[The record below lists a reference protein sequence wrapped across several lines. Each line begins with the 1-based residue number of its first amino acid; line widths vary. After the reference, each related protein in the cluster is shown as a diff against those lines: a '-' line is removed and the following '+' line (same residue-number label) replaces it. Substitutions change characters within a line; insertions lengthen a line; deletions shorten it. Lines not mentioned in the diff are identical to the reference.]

1 MYNPYTKKEKDKIMK
16 EICLKISDGQSLR
29 QICRDKKMPHRVTIL
44 RWLNE
49 DEEYAADTA
58 RARSLQADA
67 LDDDIQDVINEIRRG
82 DIDYNAGKAVIWG
95 LQWRAA
101 KLRPEKYG
109 EQKKVIDVNI
119 SKAEDWIKNELVVV
133 QEQKK
138 LIQCDAN
145 YEDEQEAQFNPVH
158 EVTN

>member
-1 MYNPYTKKEKDKIMK
+1 MYNPYTKKEKDKIVK
-16 EICLKISDGQSLR
+16 EICIKLSDGQSLR
-29 QICRDKKMPHRVTIL
+29 QICSNKNMPHRVTIL

-101 KLRPEKYG
+101 KLKPEKYG
-109 EQKKVIDVNI
+109 EQKKVIDVNVTK
-119 SKAEDWIKNELVVV
+119 SEDWIKNELVLI
-133 QEQKK
+133 QEQKEIK
-138 LIQCDAN
+138 LINSN
-145 YEDEQEAQFNPVH
+145 YNQEDNC
-158 EVTN
+158 

>member
-1 MYNPYTKKEKDKIMK
+1 MYNPYTKKEKDKIVK
-16 EICLKISDGQSLR
+16 EICIKLSDGQSLR
-29 QICRDKKMPHRVTIL
+29 QICGDKKMPHRVTIL

-49 DEEYAADTA
+49 DEDYATDIA

-101 KLRPEKYG
+101 KLKPEKYG
-109 EQKKVIDVNI
+109 EQKKVIDVNVTK
-119 SKAEDWIKNELVVV
+119 SEDWIKNELVLI
-133 QEQKK
+133 QEQKEIK
-138 LIQCDAN
+138 LINSN
-145 YEDEQEAQFNPVH
+145 YNQEDNC
-158 EVTN
+158 

>member
-1 MYNPYTKKEKDKIMK
+1 MYNPYTKKEKDKIVK
-16 EICLKISDGQSLR
+16 EICIKLSDGQSLR
-29 QICRDKKMPHRVTIL
+29 QICSDKKMPHRVTIL

-49 DEEYAADTA
+49 DEEYASDTA

-101 KLRPEKYG
+101 KLKPEKYG
-109 EQKKVIDVNI
+109 EQKKVIDVNVTK
-119 SKAEDWIKNELVVV
+119 SEDWIKNESVLI
-133 QEQKK
+133 QEQKEIK
-138 LIQCDAN
+138 LINSN
-145 YEDEQEAQFNPVH
+145 YNQEDNC
-158 EVTN
+158 

>member
-1 MYNPYTKKEKDKIMK
+1 MYNPYTKKEKDKIVK
-16 EICLKISDGQSLR
+16 EICIKLSDGQSLR
-29 QICRDKKMPHRVTIL
+29 QICSDKNMPHRVTIL

-101 KLRPEKYG
+101 KLKPEKYG
-109 EQKKVIDVNI
+109 EQKKVIGVNVTK
-119 SKAEDWIKNELVVV
+119 SEDWIKNELVLI
-133 QEQKK
+133 QEQKEIK
-138 LIQCDAN
+138 LINSN
-145 YEDEQEAQFNPVH
+145 YNQEDNC
-158 EVTN
+158 

>member
-1 MYNPYTKKEKDKIMK
+1 MYNPYTKKEKDKIVK
-16 EICLKISDGQSLR
+16 EICIKLSDGQSLR
-29 QICRDKKMPHRVTIL
+29 QICSDKNMPHRVTIL

-101 KLRPEKYG
+101 KLKPEKYG
-109 EQKKVIDVNI
+109 AQKKVIDVNVTK
-119 SKAEDWIKNELVVV
+119 SEDWIKNELVLI
-133 QEQKK
+133 QEQKEIK
-138 LIQCDAN
+138 LINSN
-145 YEDEQEAQFNPVH
+145 YNQEDNC
-158 EVTN
+158 

>member
-1 MYNPYTKKEKDKIMK
+1 MYNPYTKKEKDKIVK
-16 EICLKISDGQSLR
+16 EICIKLSDGQSLR
-29 QICRDKKMPHRVTIL
+29 QICNDKKMPHRVTIL

-49 DEEYAADTA
+49 DEDYATDIA

-101 KLRPEKYG
+101 KLKPEKYG
-109 EQKKVIDVNI
+109 EQKKVIDVNVTK
-119 SKAEDWIKNELVVV
+119 SEDWIKNELVLI
-133 QEQKK
+133 QEQKEIK
-138 LIQCDAN
+138 LINSN
-145 YEDEQEAQFNPVH
+145 YNQEDNC
-158 EVTN
+158 